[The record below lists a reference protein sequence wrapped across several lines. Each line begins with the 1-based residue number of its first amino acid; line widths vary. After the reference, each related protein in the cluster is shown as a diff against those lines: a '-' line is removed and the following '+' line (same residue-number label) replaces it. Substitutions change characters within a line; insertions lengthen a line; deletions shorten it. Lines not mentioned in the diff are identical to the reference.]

1 MTALEAERVSA
12 LALDITDA
20 IILVLYTVVATLV
33 GAPSDFLVVICVR
46 FAEPLVVSLQIVAF
60 EVLQKHG
67 MRNCHVT
74 HVLRA
79 SRLHALLKPIIHC
92 LYQPIFPVTL
102 AELMSAAHLICFSR
116 PLIVIR
122 VADLANSLV
131 E

>member
-1 MTALEAERVSA
+1 M
-12 LALDITDA
+12 ALDIADA
-20 IILVLYTVVATLV
+20 IVLVLYTVVATLV

-79 SRLHALLKPIIHC
+79 SRLHALLKPIIYC
-92 LYQPIFPVTL
+92 LY
-102 AELMSAAHLICFSR
+102 
-116 PLIVIR
+116 
-122 VADLANSLV
+122 
-131 E
+131 